1 MHIGVDFD
9 NTLACYDGV
18 FHAVAVERGLIP
30 AEIATDKTSVRDHL
44 RAKGQDPVF
53 TELQGHVY
61 GPGMAHVALYPGAM
75 ETLRGFAAA
84 GHKLFVVSHKTRRP
98 FAGPPHDLHEWA
110 WSFLRA
116 RGLIGAPD
124 APFDA
129 GNVYFELTKEEKI
142 ARAATLGCEMFIDD
156 LPEILAMPGF
166 PAGTRRILFDP
177 EGNYPGGR
185 WRDRVFEH
193 CASWGAIARL
203 VA

>member
-1 MHIGVDFD
+1 
-9 NTLACYDGV
+9 
-18 FHAVAVERGLIP
+18 
-30 AEIATDKTSVRDHL
+30 
-44 RAKGQDPVF
+44 
-53 TELQGHVY
+53 
-61 GPGMAHVALYPGAM
+61 MAHVALYPGAM